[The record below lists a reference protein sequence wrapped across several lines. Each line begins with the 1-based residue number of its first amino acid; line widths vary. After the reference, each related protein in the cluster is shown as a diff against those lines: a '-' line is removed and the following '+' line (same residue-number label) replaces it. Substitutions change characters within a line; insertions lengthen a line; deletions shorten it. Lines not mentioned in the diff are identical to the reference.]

1 MKNRSIESYS
11 LEEML
16 LYRDI
21 PELFLNFSVKQL
33 IRGES
38 LAEPKLN
45 YQNTSSFLY
54 KTKKFNL
61 QKEVSNLQKAIKI
74 IDSFFMKLSINL
86 EVT

>member
-16 LYRDI
+16 LYRDT

-61 QKEVSNLQKAIKI
+61 QKEVINLQKAIKI
-74 IDSFFMKLSINL
+74 IDSFFMKLFINL

>member
-74 IDSFFMKLSINL
+74 ID
-86 EVT
+86 